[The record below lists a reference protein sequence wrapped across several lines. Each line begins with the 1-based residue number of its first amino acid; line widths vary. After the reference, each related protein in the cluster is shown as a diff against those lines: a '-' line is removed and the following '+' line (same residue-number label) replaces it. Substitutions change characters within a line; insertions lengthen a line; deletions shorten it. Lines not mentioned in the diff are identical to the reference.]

1 MSIHFELPQDKIAD
15 FCQRWKV
22 EELALF
28 GSALRD
34 DFGPK
39 SDVDLLVSFAEDAR
53 PTLFDMVEMQQEL
66 ESMLD
71 RKVDLVSRRGIETS
85 RNYLRRNAIL
95 SSAQSIH
102 VA

>member
-1 MSIHFELPQDKIAD
+1 M
-15 FCQRWKV
+15 
-22 EELALF
+22 ALF

-85 RNYLRRNAIL
+85 RNAIL

>member
-71 RKVDLVSRRGIETS
+71 RARFVSTS
-85 RNYLRRNAIL
+85 PRTIDPVLYIF
-95 SSAQSIH
+95 
-102 VA
+102 

>member
-1 MSIHFELPQDKIAD
+1 M
-15 FCQRWKV
+15 

-95 SSAQSIH
+95 SSAQSVH

>member
-1 MSIHFELPQDKIAD
+1 M
-15 FCQRWKV
+15 
-22 EELALF
+22 EELARF